1 MMQNR
6 KSSAISAFSGGSER
20 QVPPRFMK
28 QEDFSI
34 SLNQNETWRMDKL
47 HFHESIELLLS
58 LSDGGDFFIGQDMY
72 PIQKNMLFLLDSAV
86 LHRTVHE
93 RTDQPYRRYIM
104 HILPAA
110 LDRLST
116 PQTDFGRCF
125 RSAKTCTALDPRQMQ
140 ELTELFRQLENASPP
155 GRFGADVRQKILL
168 MELLLSL
175 CDIWQASEAESGIV
189 NPDYERVAPV
199 IQFLQSHFTETF
211 SLDDLARQ
219 FSISKYHL
227 CHIFKNV
234 TGFSVMEYV
243 IQRRIILAQELL
255 RQPISV
261 QEAGERAGFQTNSH
275 FIRTFSAY
283 TGMSPKRYARQ
294 YMQGAKLTT
303 LQDRKN

>member
-1 MMQNR
+1 MQR
-6 KSSAISAFSGGSER
+6 
-20 QVPPRFMK
+20 
-28 QEDFSI
+28 EDFSI
-34 SLNQNETWRMDKL
+34 SLNQNETWHMDKL
-47 HFHESIELLLS
+47 HFHESVELLLS
-58 LSDGGDFFIGQDMY
+58 LCDGGDFFIGQDMY

-104 HILPAA
+104 HILPTA
-110 LDRLST
+110 LERLST
-116 PQTDFGRCF
+116 AQTDFARSF
-125 RSAKTCTALDPRQMQ
+125 RSAKTCTVLDPQQMR
-140 ELTELFRQLENASPP
+140 ELTELFRQLENVPDP
-155 GRFGADVRQKILL
+155 ERFGGDVRQNILL
-168 MELLLSL
+168 LELLLKL
-175 CDIWQASEAESGIV
+175 CDIWQAAETESGIV

-199 IQFLQSHFTETF
+199 LQYIQDHFTETF
-211 SLDDLARQ
+211 TLDDLARQ

-243 IQRRIILAQELL
+243 IQRRIILARELL

-294 YMQGAKLTT
+294 YLQSAKLTN
-303 LQDRKN
+303 LSEKKS